1 MAHRQSTSSASRREF
16 IAIGGAVAMQ
26 SLFWPLAARAQQR
39 PAPAAAGFPNK
50 MLRIIVPFT
59 PGGSNDVVAREIAT
73 GLQARLNQTAI
84 VENKPGGGG
93 TIAYSFVAK
102 SPPDGHTML
111 IAPASFTI
119 GPHLSRN
126 PVYHPVADFA
136 PINLVADVPFVMVV
150 PASLPVRTVNDFIQ
164 LAKKSPNKLS
174 FGSVG
179 VGTPQHLGGE
189 LFKLH
194 AGVDLVHV
202 PFRGATA
209 VLPDLVAG
217 RIDMFIG
224 AINSLLPLLQDGK
237 LRALATASLKRVAS
251 LPDIPTLSEVAFPGF
266 EVGSGVG
273 LVAAA
278 GTPADIIET
287 LNRAIAGI
295 IADPGFHQ
303 RMAAIGV
310 DVVGTTPAAYAK
322 IISDDYEKWGK
333 VIAAAGIKPE

>member
-1 MAHRQSTSSASRREF
+1 MTR
-16 IAIGGAVAMQ
+16 
-26 SLFWPLAARAQQR
+26 LLAALAIAMVASIPTAHAQGNAQ
-39 PAPAAAGFPNK
+39 GFPNK
-50 MLRIIVPFT
+50 TIRIIVPFT

-73 GLQARLNQTAI
+73 GLQENLKQTAV

-93 TIAYSFVAK
+93 VIAYSFVAK
-102 SPPDGHTML
+102 SPPDGYLML
-111 IAPASFTI
+111 ITPASFTM

-126 PVYHPVADFA
+126 AGYNPITEFA

-150 PASLPVRTVNDFIQ
+150 PPTLPVRTLQEFIA
-164 LAKKSPNKLS
+164 LAKSSPNKLT

-189 LFKLH
+189 LFKMH
-194 AGVDLVHV
+194 AGVDLIHV

-209 VLPDLVAG
+209 AIPDLLAG

-224 AINSLLPLLQDGK
+224 AINSLLPLIKEGK
-237 LRALATASLKRVAS
+237 LRAIAAAGGKRTAS
-251 LPDIPTLSEVAFPGF
+251 LPDVPTFAEAGLAGV

-273 LVAAA
+273 LVAPA
-278 GTPADIIET
+278 GTPADIVDK
-287 LNRAIAGI
+287 LNREIAKI
-295 IADPGFHQ
+295 IATPGFHE

-322 IISDDYEKWGK
+322 ILSDDYEKWGK
-333 VIAAAGIKPE
+333 VVVAAGIKPE

>member
-1 MAHRQSTSSASRREF
+1 MTRLLAACLIALAFIASAS
-16 IAIGGAVAMQ
+16 AQ
-26 SLFWPLAARAQQR
+26 S
-39 PAPAAAGFPNK
+39 FPNK
-50 MLRIIVPFT
+50 TIRIIVPFT

-102 SPPDGHTML
+102 SPPDGHLLL

-126 PVYHPVADFA
+126 PVYNPVTDFA
-136 PINLVADVPFVMVV
+136 AVNLVADVPFAMVV
-150 PASLPVRTVNDFIQ
+150 PARLPVRTVKEFID
-164 LAKKSPNKLS
+164 LAKKSPGKLT

-179 VGTPQHLGGE
+179 SGTPQHLGGE
-189 LFKLH
+189 LFKMN
-194 AGVDLVHV
+194 AGVDLIHV

-224 AINSLLPLLQDGK
+224 AINSLIPLLNDGK
-237 LRALATASLKRVAS
+237 LRALAAASLKRIAS
-251 LPDIPTLSEVAFPGF
+251 MPDLPTLSETFPGF

-273 LVAAA
+273 IVAAA
-278 GTPADIIET
+278 GTPPDIVNT
-287 LNRAIAGI
+287 LNREIAAIIG
-295 IADPGFHQ
+295 DPGFHQ

-322 IISDDYEKWGK
+322 SISDDYAKWGK
-333 VIAAAGIKPE
+333 VIAVAGIKPE